1 MLEEVS
7 NGRLSFRF
15 DGFFVEMDLQVRCA
29 VSLGLFDLKDA
40 ALLSKN
46 AENGV
51 RSTDVSLHPLLV
63 LDIVVLEASHSAQD
77 EVEPTQ
83 VNNLP
88 ALFLGELGQKSSLH
102 VLEERQVKGHA
113 VGFAF
118 LVEGS
123 DLAEDAAPGFVGL
136 VEGGDL
142 LAVEGRKEVWFFVEE
157 AARAVAEQ
165 FMQGDDHEKSRV

>member
-29 VSLGLFDLKDA
+29 VSFSFFDLKDA
-40 ALLSKN
+40 ALLSKY
-46 AENGV
+46 AEDGV

-102 VLEERQVKGHA
+102 VLEER
-113 VGFAF
+113 
-118 LVEGS
+118 
-123 DLAEDAAPGFVGL
+123 
-136 VEGGDL
+136 
-142 LAVEGRKEVWFFVEE
+142 
-157 AARAVAEQ
+157 
-165 FMQGDDHEKSRV
+165 